1 LKDDAY
7 DTPAAALKKVMRIFT
22 IGHSNRPID
31 AFVALLQREGINAVA
46 DIRKHPGSRHNP
58 QYNAKALTQA
68 LDVAGILYRHIP
80 ALGGMRDKSEEPSP
94 NTHWQVGAFRN
105 YADYAMTSGFRDGL
119 RELMALAE
127 RHTAAIM
134 CAEADWHHCHR
145 RIVTDYLLAA
155 GVDVHHILDSGVE
168 EAAFH
173 DTATIEPDGRIIYP
187 GEPTLL

>member
-1 LKDDAY
+1 MKDDAY
-7 DTPAAALKKVMRIFT
+7 DAAPAALKKVMRIFT
-22 IGHSNRPID
+22 IGHSNRSID
-31 AFVALLQREGINAVA
+31 AFIALLKREGIDALA
-46 DIRKHPGSRHNP
+46 DIRKQPGSRHNP
-58 QYNAKALTQA
+58 QFNAKALTQA
-68 LDVAGILYRHIP
+68 LAAAGILYRHVP
-80 ALGGMRDKSEEPSP
+80 ALGGMREGSDEPSP

-127 RHTAAIM
+127 RHTVAIM
-134 CAEADWHHCHR
+134 CAEVDWHHCHR

-155 GVDVHHILDSGVE
+155 GIDVHHILDSGVE

-173 DTATIEPDGRIIYP
+173 DAATIEPDGRIIYP